1 MEIKD
6 IMPYVR
12 KFISAKLDD
21 GTVVSG
27 YVSNPESF
35 SDDSE
40 TEATVELLNGL
51 QKSKVQVSR
60 IADIFIPDRE
70 NTTRIPVVDTEGIT
84 ILEKQSF
91 EEKLEELFNQSLSD
105 EIVVT
110 LPDGRRIRKVDDH
123 E

>member
-12 KFISAKLDD
+12 KFISAELDD
-21 GTVVSG
+21 GTVISG

-35 SDDSE
+35 TDDSRE
-40 TEATVELLNGL
+40 DATIELLNGL
-51 QKSKVQVSR
+51 QKSKVQISR
-60 IADIFIPDRE
+60 IIRVFIPDRE

-91 EEKLEELFNQSLSD
+91 EDKLEELFNQSLSD

>member
-12 KFISAKLDD
+12 KFISAELDD
-21 GTVVSG
+21 GTVISG

-35 SDDSE
+35 ADDSRE
-40 TEATVELLNGL
+40 DVTIELLNGL
-51 QKSKVQVSR
+51 QKSKVQISR
-60 IADIFIPDRE
+60 IIRVFIPDRE

-91 EEKLEELFNQSLSD
+91 EDKLEELFNQSLSD

>member
-12 KFISAKLDD
+12 KFISAELDD
-21 GTVVSG
+21 GTVISG

-35 SDDSE
+35 TDDSRE
-40 TEATVELLNGL
+40 EATIELLNGL
-51 QKSKVQVSR
+51 QKSKVQISR
-60 IADIFIPDRE
+60 IIRVFIPDRE

-91 EEKLEELFNQSLSD
+91 EDKLEELFNQSLSD

>member
-12 KFISAKLDD
+12 KFISAELDD
-21 GTVVSG
+21 GTVISG

-35 SDDSE
+35 ADDSRE
-40 TEATVELLNGL
+40 DATIELLNGL
-51 QKSKVQVSR
+51 QKSKVQISR
-60 IADIFIPDRE
+60 IIRVFIPDRE

-91 EEKLEELFNQSLSD
+91 EDKLEELFNQSLSD